1 MTNRVYKEPDKMT
14 CIDCQVH
21 KAVNTTNFYEHNN
34 PLIGTKYYPL
44 CKKCITKFLNS
55 DESNKEEKVKTIL
68 QHLNRPWI
76 AEKWLFFEEDWSN
89 YIKHVSSLNNG
100 HKTFMDSEFE
110 VLTHVDSPS
119 ESQKNND
126 ELVDKWGLGHQPDEY
141 IAFEK
146 KFDFLKKDYALR
158 NSMHEEALKKYCRYV
173 VKEEFAVVNNDFKG
187 IEMWSKLAT
196 KAADDA
202 KINPK
207 QFTKADLTDG
217 IDSFG
222 EMSRAV
228 EKAIDVVEIL
238 PRFIQRPNDKVD
250 FTIWCYVNYERDLHG
265 LPLVDYNE
273 IYRFIE
279 ERERAYDEEVDLNE
293 SSDTA

>member
-1 MTNRVYKEPDKMT
+1 MTDRVLKEPEYMT
-14 CIDCQVH
+14 CLDCDSSRKVST
-21 KAVNTTNFYEHNN
+21 NTYYEHNN
-34 PLIGTKYYPL
+34 PLVGTKYYPL
-44 CKKCITKFLNS
+44 CKKCIKKFLDG
-55 DESNKEEKVKTIL
+55 DENNKEERVKTIL
-68 QHLNRPWI
+68 QQLNRPWI
-76 AEKWLFFEEDWSN
+76 VDKWSGFNQDWGQ
-89 YIKHVSSLNNG
+89 YIKHIASFHGS
-100 HKTFMDSEFE
+100 KTFLDSEFE
-110 VLTHVDSPS
+110 ILNTDKTDSRTLS
-119 ESQKNND
+119 NND
-126 ELVDKWGLGHQPDEY
+126 ELIDKWGLGHQPDEY

-173 VKEEFAVVNNDFKG
+173 VKEEIAVVNNDFKG

-228 EKAIDVVEIL
+228 ETAVDVVDIL
-238 PRFIQRPNDKVD
+238 PKFIQRPNDKVD

-265 LPLVDYNE
+265 LPLVEYKE
-273 IYRFIE
+273 IYKFIE
-279 ERERAYDEEVDLNE
+279 EREKAYDEEVDLTE
-293 SSDTA
+293 LSDLM